1 MNEACIA
8 EASSAARCIR
18 CGGVIVYPTETVYG
32 IGCDPWNH
40 AAVERVLAMKRRL
53 RTAML
58 LLADSRRMVEDRFG
72 ALDSLSAL
80 LADAFWPGPLTLVIR
95 HPNVCSAHVGDPG
108 QSSVECPNYLIGPT
122 GGVAVRVTA
131 HPLCAEII
139 REFGGPIVST
149 SANLSGEPPV
159 AAFKDA
165 CELFGGE
172 ADMILE
178 SREPVTGTPS
188 TIVDTMSGTVRCL
201 REGALPLARILE
213 VAQR

>member
-8 EASSAARCIR
+8 EAREAARCIR

-32 IGCDPWNH
+32 IGCDPWNR
-40 AAVERVLAMKRRL
+40 AAVERVLAMKRRP

-72 ALDSLSAL
+72 MLDPLSAL
-80 LADAFWPGPLTLVIR
+80 LADAFWPGPLTLVIK
-95 HPNVCSAHVGDPG
+95 
-108 QSSVECPNYLIGPT
+108 SSVECPDYLIGPT

-131 HPLCAEII
+131 HPLCTEII

-178 SREPVTGTPS
+178 SREPATGTPS

>member
-8 EASSAARCIR
+8 EAREAARCIR

-32 IGCDPWNH
+32 IGCDPWNR
-40 AAVERVLAMKRRL
+40 AAVERVFAIKRRP
-53 RTAML
+53 RSAIL
-58 LLADSRRMVEDRFG
+58 LLADSRSMVEDRFG
-72 ALDSLSAL
+72 MLDPLSAL

-108 QSSVECPNYLIGPT
+108 QSSVECPDYLIGPT

-131 HPLCAEII
+131 HPLCTEII

-149 SANLSGEPPV
+149 SANISGEPPV

-165 CELFGGE
+165 CILFSDE
-172 ADMILE
+172 TDMILE
-178 SREPVTGTPS
+178 SAEPATGTPS
-188 TIVDTMSGTVRCL
+188 TIVDAASGTVLCL

>member
-1 MNEACIA
+1 MNEACIT
-8 EASSAARCIR
+8 EAREAARCIR
-18 CGGVIVYPTETVYG
+18 DGGVIVYPTETVYG
-32 IGCDPWNH
+32 IGCDPWNL
-40 AAVERVLAMKRRL
+40 AAVERVLAMKRRP

-72 ALDSLSAL
+72 MLDPLSSL
-80 LADAFWPGPLTLVIR
+80 LADTFWPGPLTLVIK
-95 HPNVCSAHVGDPG
+95 
-108 QSSVECPNYLIGPT
+108 SSVECPDYLIGPT

-131 HPLCAEII
+131 HPLCTEII

-165 CELFGGE
+165 CILFGDE
-172 ADMILE
+172 TDMILE
-178 SREPVTGTPS
+178 SAEPVTGTPS
-188 TIVDTMSGTVRCL
+188 TIVDATSGTVRCL
-201 REGALPLARILE
+201 REGALPLARIFE